1 MATTRFSPL
10 KTARAGVDSTYTN
23 LTQPT
28 GIGGGLG
35 WYALYTMPH
44 APWWDSIGAFCVCRA
59 GLQSVC
65 PSDIGGTMLTT
76 TQPQILT
83 STNVVE
89 ALARFRREWEQAA
102 EGESLVDIQ
111 GSVGLMLADLVI
123 ALALRPSVQVQ
134 VLGSELYEELQSIL
148 AVIPENGK
156 GS

>member
-1 MATTRFSPL
+1 
-10 KTARAGVDSTYTN
+10 
-23 LTQPT
+23 
-28 GIGGGLG
+28 
-35 WYALYTMPH
+35 
-44 APWWDSIGAFCVCRA
+44 
-59 GLQSVC
+59 
-65 PSDIGGTMLTT
+65 MLTT